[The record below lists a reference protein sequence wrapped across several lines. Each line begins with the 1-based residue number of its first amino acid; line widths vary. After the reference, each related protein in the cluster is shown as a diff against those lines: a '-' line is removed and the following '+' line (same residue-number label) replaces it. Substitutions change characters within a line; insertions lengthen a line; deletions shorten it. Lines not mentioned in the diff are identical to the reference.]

1 VADPRR
7 TGAAPAPAAPGQV
20 AASADRVP
28 SPITGP
34 TAAPAPAPRATR
46 PLRIAMLS
54 YYLPSGSKIGVGF
67 QVHELATELARRGHE
82 VRVFSDC
89 PPVEGAAYAHEHVR
103 MSGSLRTFR
112 FASALRRQDYTG
124 YDVVHA
130 HGDDY
135 WLWRRRAPLHVRT
148 VHGSCFEEARH
159 IRGVKEKARMLLL
172 GLTEVLASVVADRVV
187 VVSPQTRRWVPRSHA
202 VIPNGVDTTR
212 FHPADPDAA
221 TERADHPVILFV
233 GTWHGRKRGQD
244 LAAAFTEHVLPRVP
258 DAELWMVTRDAP
270 ADPGPGIRVL
280 GRLSDEDLAAT
291 YRRAWAFCLP
301 SSYEGFGIPYAEA
314 MASGLPVVATPNVGA
329 RYVSDEGRA
338 AVLAELDD
346 LGPALADLLL
356 DPARRAALTA
366 AGLDRARTFA
376 LTAVADAYERLY
388 AAPVRPARPSTPVT
402 ETEDRQ

>member
-1 VADPRR
+1 MADPR
-7 TGAAPAPAAPGQV
+7 TDAPAAEPP
-20 AASADRVP
+20 P
-28 SPITGP
+28 SGD
-34 TAAPAPAPRATR
+34 

-67 QVHELATELARRGHE
+67 QAHELATELARRGHH
-82 VRVFSDC
+82 VDMFSDC
-89 PPVEGAAYAHEHVR
+89 PPVPGAAYGHRHVK

-112 FASALRRQDYTG
+112 FASALRKQDYSG
-124 YDVVHA
+124 YDVLHA

-135 WLWRRRAPLHVRT
+135 WMWRRRAPLHLRT

-159 IRGVKEKARMLLL
+159 IHGAKEKLRMLLL
-172 GLTEVLASVVADRVV
+172 GFSEVLASYVADRVV
-187 VVSPQTRRWVPRSHA
+187 VVSPQTRRWVPRSHD

-212 FHPADPDAA
+212 FTPGTDEGR
-221 TERADHPVILFV
+221 TGHPVILFV
-233 GTWHGRKRGQD
+233 GTWHGRKRGKD
-244 LAAAFTEHVLPRVP
+244 LAAAFGRDVRPRVP
-258 DAELWMVTRDAP
+258 EAELWMVTRDAP
-270 ADPGPGIRVL
+270 VDPGPGIRVL
-280 GRLSDEDLAAT
+280 GRLSDAELADA
-291 YRRAWAFCLP
+291 YRRAWVFCLP

-356 DPARRAALTA
+356 DGPRRAALSA
-366 AGLDRARTFA
+366 AGLARSRTFS

-388 AAPVRPARPSTPVT
+388 RRAARPAPVRTAPGRPAPEERS
-402 ETEDRQ
+402 